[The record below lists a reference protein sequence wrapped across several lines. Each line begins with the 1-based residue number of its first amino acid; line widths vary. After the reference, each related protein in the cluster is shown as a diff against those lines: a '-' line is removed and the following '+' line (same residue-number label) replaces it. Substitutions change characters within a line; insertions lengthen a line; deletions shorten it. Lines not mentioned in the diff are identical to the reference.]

1 MAATSISRR
10 RKPIRAFQML
20 AFLFILMVPG
30 WWWAYAWAAQL
41 AAKLIQPAENTQGKT
56 LEVDHR
62 QRTYYLH
69 VPANLPADKPV
80 PLVLVFHGGGGTAL
94 GMERY
99 LTHFSQLADHEGFLV
114 AYPEGVDKNWN
125 DGRDNP
131 ASTPARENVDDL
143 AFALALLDDICNQ
156 HNVDARRI
164 YSTGISNGAIFSHY
178 LAANHA
184 EKIAA
189 IAPVV
194 GGIADPFYQKF
205 HPSQPVSVLILQGT
219 QDPLVPYGGG
229 KIAIGNQDRGQVIAT
244 DQTVKLWVERDAC
257 QTQPV
262 EDDLPDTD
270 PNDGCTIKRF
280 TYGHGQAGTEVVLY
294 KIEGGGHTWPGG
306 PQYFPKALIGRVCR
320 DIDATQ
326 VIWDFFKAHPKLD
339 P

>member
-1 MAATSISRR
+1 MNALETKQNWRNC
-10 RKPIRAFQML
+10 ML
-20 AFLFILMVPG
+20 ALVMMVMIPG
-30 WWWAYAWAAQL
+30 WWSAYSWAAQL
-41 AAKLIQPAENTQGKT
+41 AAKIIQPGENTAEKT
-56 LEVDHR
+56 IAIDHR

-69 VPANLPADKPV
+69 VPANLPTDKPA

-94 GMERY
+94 GMERF
-99 LTHFSQLADHEGFLV
+99 LTHFSKLADSEGFLV

-131 ASTPARENVDDL
+131 SSTPARENVDDL
-143 AFALALLDDICNQ
+143 AFVMAVIDDITKQ
-156 HNVDARRI
+156 HPVDARRI

-205 HPSQPVSVLILQGT
+205 NPSQPVSVLILQGT
-219 QDPLVPYGGG
+219 KDPLVPYDGG
-229 KIAIGNQDRGQVIAT
+229 KIGLGSMGDRGKVIST
-244 DQTVKLWVERDAC
+244 DDTVKLWVERDGC
-257 QTQPV
+257 QTNPV
-262 EDDLPDTD
+262 EEDLPDTD

-280 TYGHGQAGTEVVLY
+280 TYGHGRAGTELVLY
-294 KIEGGGHTWPGG
+294 KIAGGGHTWPGG
-306 PQYFPKALIGRVCR
+306 PQYFPQRFIGPVCR
-320 DIDATQ
+320 DIDATG
-326 VIWDFFKAHPKLD
+326 VIWDFFKAHPK